1 MDVLKDL
8 ETKTEQELHDITIS
22 TYQNVIDLSPLLKEL
37 STNAKN
43 YLKSLQNVGQTAFSF
58 FDSLG
63 KVSQMATQSKGIASS
78 LGEAITDLVTVKRV
92 IETRHLD
99 VVCLS

>member
-1 MDVLKDL
+1 
-8 ETKTEQELHDITIS
+8 
-22 TYQNVIDLSPLLKEL
+22 
-37 STNAKN
+37 
-43 YLKSLQNVGQTAFSF
+43 
-58 FDSLG
+58 
-63 KVSQMATQSKGIASS
+63 MATQSKGIASS